1 MSVAPKLRVTQIHS
15 TIARDRRQAL
25 VLRGIGLRHLH
36 HEVVVPNTPAFR
48 GMIRKVLHLVKVE
61 ECNG

>member
-1 MSVAPKLRVTQIHS
+1 MSAPKLRVTQIHS
-15 TIARDRRQAL
+15 TIGRDRRQAL
-25 VLRGIGLRHLH
+25 VLRGLGLRHLH

-61 ECNG
+61 ECDG

>member
-1 MSVAPKLRVTQIHS
+1 MSAAPKLRVVQIHS

-25 VLRGIGLRHLH
+25 ILRGLGLRHLH
-36 HEVVVPNTPAFR
+36 HAVVVPNTPVFR